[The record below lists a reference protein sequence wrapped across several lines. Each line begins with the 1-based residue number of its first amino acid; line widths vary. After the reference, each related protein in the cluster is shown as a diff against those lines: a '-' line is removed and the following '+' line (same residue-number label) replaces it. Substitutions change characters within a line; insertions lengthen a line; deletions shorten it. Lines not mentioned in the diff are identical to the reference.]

1 MDDTDAARERERA
14 ELFLLACQ
22 IPNELS
28 QVSARISASLIG
40 HMCLRANKCPDMA
53 DYGSW
58 TGELNPS

>member
-53 DYGSW
+53 DYGS
-58 TGELNPS
+58 